1 LMTKVKISRFQYF
14 LLIPNLLFAKAIGI
28 TAGVTARS
36 VGSDAWTSMSIGFL
50 LGTAII
56 LAMVYLHSRFPEKT
70 IVQISEE
77 VVGKWLGKLT
87 GIVLAL
93 FFILAFGASAN
104 VMTMHLKEYFLVE
117 TPFWLICFVYTLLCM
132 YGVFVGIENIV
143 RFSLFGLLGCL
154 LINITMIFGTWGD
167 FDLINLLPVLD
178 RGLSANIANSIYIF
192 GDLAMAILGIGMIY
206 PLLNNKD
213 KTFVISF
220 WAMVLSGILI
230 LIWPIMELGVIG
242 SGAMQQYVVVC
253 MQQVRCAQLTGYLP
267 RYELIMVSFF
277 TFTTFVQS
285 ATMYYCSVQSF
296 QQSSGML
303 KNRQIIILLLA
314 IAMFLATFL
323 MANDHNNYIHF
334 LAYPWAQICTILSL
348 GLPVV
353 LIMTALIR
361 GKLKNKPTPAKT

>member
-1 LMTKVKISRFQYF
+1 
-14 LLIPNLLFAKAIGI
+14 
-28 TAGVTARS
+28 
-36 VGSDAWTSMSIGFL
+36 
-50 LGTAII
+50 
-56 LAMVYLHSRFPEKT
+56 
-70 IVQISEE
+70 
-77 VVGKWLGKLT
+77 
-87 GIVLAL
+87 
-93 FFILAFGASAN
+93 
-104 VMTMHLKEYFLVE
+104 
-117 TPFWLICFVYTLLCM
+117 
-132 YGVFVGIENIV
+132 
-143 RFSLFGLLGCL
+143 
-154 LINITMIFGTWGD
+154 
-167 FDLINLLPVLD
+167 
-178 RGLSANIANSIYIF
+178 
-192 GDLAMAILGIGMIY
+192 MIY

-253 MQQVRCAQLTGYLP
+253 MQQVRCAQLTRYLP

-361 GKLKNKPTPAKT
+361 GKLKNKPTPAKHESYKEVRPMAKSTISCCLLLYSVYCSDGLYHWLYQEYTSRTKSDQLLLVVRRNELPEPMNRGACSNCTCEGE